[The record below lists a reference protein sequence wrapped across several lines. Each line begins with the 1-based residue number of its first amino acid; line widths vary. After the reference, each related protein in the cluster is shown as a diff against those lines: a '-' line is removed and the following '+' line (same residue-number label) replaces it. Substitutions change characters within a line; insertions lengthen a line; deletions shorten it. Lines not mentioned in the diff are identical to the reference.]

1 MWMLTLRSTVM
12 FNLLFLT
19 VWLTFLLLG
28 ISYMDA
34 QNTAEG
40 MPNEAL
46 TRGGGAT
53 GIVAAFLAWYNMY
66 AGIADD
72 SNSLFIIPVMH
83 CK

>member
-1 MWMLTLRSTVM
+1 MWMLTLKSTVM
-12 FNLLFLT
+12 FNLLLLT

-34 QNTAEG
+34 QNTAGG

-83 CK
+83 CE